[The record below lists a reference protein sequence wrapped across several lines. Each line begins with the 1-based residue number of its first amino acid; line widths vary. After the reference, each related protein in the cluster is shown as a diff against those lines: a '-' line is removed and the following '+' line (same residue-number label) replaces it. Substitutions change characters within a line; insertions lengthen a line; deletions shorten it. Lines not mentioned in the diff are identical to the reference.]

1 MITRANLRVYGLVLL
16 SLVVLTS
23 SVNRH
28 ARLGHWLAL
37 QDSNATLSGYYQFPD
52 FFEQNLK
59 TLPKPSIEN
68 LALNGSEYAK
78 FIWAI
83 KLLKEGN
90 ADRAKLYWQAAVAKQ
105 SVQHRLNLAKLLLE
119 LNRWDELSELTEQGL
134 VPESA
139 ILEQIKLHFSY
150 PPESI
155 SSAYAHQAGF
165 LLSLQELSAENRCE
179 YNVLM
184 MSDHRA
190 GIIKL
195 KRFSNAHALTPEP
208 SVNSFCFSEPVYIGD
223 NIACQTNP
231 LKAATC
237 NWRSLIKKYV
247 WPKNYDFI
255 VMMPREGRGNV
266 RAGIMQLNSQSSYQL
281 FLHELMHFSGF
292 EDEYPVPKN
301 KQAWLCKQKGYVAPN
316 LFVANNVKPPAGWQ
330 PSETCEGTV
339 KSYKPDKK
347 WSIMRYQQLSLSA
360 KYRELWIEQ
369 IENNHYKPVRYHDY
383 FTMLSQS
390 LVMSDKRVA
399 D

>member
-1 MITRANLRVYGLVLL
+1 M
-16 SLVVLTS
+16 VLTS

-28 ARLGHWLAL
+28 ARLGYWLAL
-37 QDSNATLSGYYQFPD
+37 QDSAATLAGYYQFPD
-52 FFEQNLK
+52 IFEQNLN
-59 TLPKPSIEN
+59 TLPKSSIED
-68 LALNGSEYAK
+68 LALNGAEHAK
-78 FIWAI
+78 FSWAI
-83 KLLKEGN
+83 ILLKEGN
-90 ADRAKLYWQAAVAKQ
+90 ADKARLFWQNTVVKQ
-105 SVQHRLNLAKLLLE
+105 SAQQRLDLATLLLE
-119 LNRWDELSELTEQGL
+119 LNRWEELSALAEQSL
-134 VPESA
+134 VPKSA

-165 LLSLQELSAENRCE
+165 LLSLHGLSADNRCE

-190 GIIKL
+190 GISKL
-195 KRFSNAHALTPEP
+195 NRFSNKHALSPEP
-208 SVNSFCFSEPVYIGD
+208 NDKSFCFSEPVYIGD
-223 NIACQTNP
+223 NIACQTDP
-231 LKAATC
+231 LKAASC
-237 NWRSLIKKYV
+237 NWRALIKKYV

-301 KQAWLCKQKGYVAPN
+301 KQVWLCKQKGYVAPN
-316 LFVANNVKPPAGWQ
+316 LFVANNIKPPTGWQ

-347 WSIMRYQQLSLSA
+347 WSIMRYQELPLSA
-360 KYRELWIEQ
+360 EYRELWLEQ

-390 LVMSDKRVA
+390 LVMRDKRGA